1 MQGDV
6 DLQLCLL
13 WDRTQ
18 LLSKSGV
25 LRVGSSVSEPSEKL
39 GFGSNCPSKK
49 HSRKET

>member
-6 DLQLCLL
+6 DLQLRLL

-25 LRVGSSVSEPSEKL
+25 LREGSGVNEPPEKL
-39 GFGSNCPSKK
+39 GSDCPSKK
-49 HSRKET
+49 HSRKEN

>member
-13 WDRTQ
+13 WDKTQ
-18 LLSKSGV
+18 FLSKSGV
-25 LRVGSSVSEPSEKL
+25 LREGSGVSEPSEKL
-39 GFGSNCPSKK
+39 GSDCPAKN